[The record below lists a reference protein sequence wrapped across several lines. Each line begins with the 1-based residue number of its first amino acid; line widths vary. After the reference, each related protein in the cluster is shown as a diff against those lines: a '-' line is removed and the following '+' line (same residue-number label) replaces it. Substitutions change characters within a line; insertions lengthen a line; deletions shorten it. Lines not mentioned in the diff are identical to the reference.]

1 MTGSADLRPTR
12 RRIEFAVLGLLIT
25 LSPLLFAPKSQA
37 AEAPYEPNDTTLS
50 AAGPL
55 AIGQTYPAGIEIP
68 GDRDFFFF
76 YVTSAR
82 PTQVVLTVR
91 NLGGG
96 SQVSDIDATIVDSTA
111 TPVGSLSFIRKGE
124 ERTVTTAL
132 EPQKYFVEVVSNEG
146 YGDSY
151 SLTTGGGNGAFGP
164 YARIAGRCATARAA
178 ITAAQTGLG
187 RAKSKLQRATARLR
201 RTRYSGRDAHK
212 AARAVHRMAKERVAA
227 KRNALMEA
235 RESENPWCFIP
246 Q

>member
-1 MTGSADLRPTR
+1 MTGSAELRPTR
-12 RRIEFAVLGLLIT
+12 RRIGFAVLALLIT
-25 LSPLLFAPKSQA
+25 LSPLVFAQKPLA
-37 AEAPYEPNDTTLS
+37 AQGPYEPNDASPS

-55 AIGQTYPAGIEIP
+55 AIGQTYDAGLEIP

-76 YVTSAR
+76 YVTSPR
-82 PTQVVLTVR
+82 PSQVMLTVR

-96 SQVSDIDATIVDSTA
+96 SKVSDIDATIVDSTA
-111 TPVGSLSFIRKGE
+111 TPVGAVSFVGKGE

-132 EPQKYFVEVVSNEG
+132 EPQKYFVEVASNEG

-151 SLTTGGGNGAFGP
+151 SLTTGGGAGAFGP
-164 YARIAGRCATARAA
+164 YARIAGRCATATAA

-187 RAKSKLQRATARLR
+187 RAKSKLQRATARVR
-201 RTRYSGRDAHK
+201 RTRYSSRDAHK

-227 KRNALMEA
+227 KKSALKAA
-235 RESENPWCFIP
+235 RESQNPWCFIP